1 MTRTDYLNYYKWWV
15 YACISTTAQSLASL
29 NYHIL
34 NKEWGKEIKNDYINL
49 LSYNLFEA
57 VVAYMKLTGSAY
69 IWKQTIGGKVRN
81 LYVLRPDLISCE
93 LSKETGRVLS
103 YKYSLSGKTLTFQA
117 EEVIA
122 IHNFNPKSAFPFA
135 QTGFSEVQA
144 VSVALDTD
152 NASQVYN
159 WKFFENGGSV
169 GTVLETEK
177 QLSDVV
183 IERLKSG
190 WEEKYSNVNNSHKPT
205 ILESGLKMVQSKATQ
220 KDMDFVEQR
229 RFSRDEILAIFKM
242 PKIILGLGESINRAT
257 AEVQEY
263 IFGKYVIYPI
273 AVKIQDALNAELFN
287 NSGYF
292 EFMNIVPD
300 DKDAT
305 RGDWT
310 SGIITLNEARQ
321 ARNLLPL
328 ADGDRTNDFGVF
340 GSTPV
345 VDEEK
350 SLSPIPML
358 GLSKAIKEAV
368 PHTEEYSEKMSIE
381 KNKRNDSYEVK
392 YAETLTR
399 IFTRQ
404 EKDLLDQVK
413 KSKKAPNLNPRD
425 YQALYFTLLRPLYRD
440 IVAEEGKTAYDA
452 LNISGVFNADDKEV
466 KKIIQANILK
476 MGKEVDLFT
485 QVKLSEAFAEWLSTD
500 ETVDAIRGVF
510 TTLKT
515 TRLTNIVRTET
526 TKISNQASREA
537 YVQSKVV
544 TKMKW
549 FTAQDDRV
557 SDLCASL
564 HGKTVGVQENFFNQG
579 DKYKYPTG
587 DGSATVTFDY
597 DAVGAPPAHPRCR
610 CTIIPVIE
618 RS

>member
-1 MTRTDYLNYYKWWV
+1 
-15 YACISTTAQSLASL
+15 
-29 NYHIL
+29 
-34 NKEWGKEIKNDYINL
+34 
-49 LSYNLFEA
+49 
-57 VVAYMKLTGSAY
+57 MKLTGSAY

-183 IERLKSG
+183 IQRLKSG

-485 QVKLSEAFAEWLSTD
+485 QVKLSEAFAE
-500 ETVDAIRGVF
+500 
-510 TTLKT
+510 
-515 TRLTNIVRTET
+515 
-526 TKISNQASREA
+526 
-537 YVQSKVV
+537 
-544 TKMKW
+544 
-549 FTAQDDRV
+549 
-557 SDLCASL
+557 
-564 HGKTVGVQENFFNQG
+564 
-579 DKYKYPTG
+579 
-587 DGSATVTFDY
+587 
-597 DAVGAPPAHPRCR
+597 
-610 CTIIPVIE
+610 
-618 RS
+618 